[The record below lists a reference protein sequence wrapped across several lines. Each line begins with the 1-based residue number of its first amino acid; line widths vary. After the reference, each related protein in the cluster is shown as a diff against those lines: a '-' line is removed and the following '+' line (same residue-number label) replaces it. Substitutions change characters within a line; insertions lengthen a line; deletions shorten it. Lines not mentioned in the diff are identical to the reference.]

1 MNKEITKKHID
12 STLELAQELQKAVSN
27 AKDNI
32 FVERIGPIVEAPK
45 SKNFL
50 IKLMDVAFRSSNYKR
65 VSKYVMQLFKKPEN
79 YKGLFK
85 WHEKILVNLYK
96 SIGSKIPKVSIPLML
111 SQIQSITNSIVFYV
125 GDKKFN
131 EHSKT
136 RKSEGVKLNVNLI
149 GETLVG
155 EGEAMERI
163 AAYKHLINEASVHY
177 ISIKISTIYSHISPV
192 AYNYTVEKLVDRLSI
207 LYDEVLT
214 IESKTGEVKFIN
226 LDMEEYQDMSLTV
239 DTFIN
244 TLSLPRF
251 QNLRAGIVLQ
261 AYVPDS
267 YNYLLKLQ
275 KWAIER
281 VKNGGAPIKIRI
293 VKGANMEMEMT
304 EASLEDWPLVT
315 FNEKA
320 QSDANYKKIL
330 MQLLNEE
337 SCKAVNL
344 GIASHNVFDL
354 SFAMV
359 LVKKDKLVQY
369 VDFEMLEGMANAM
382 VNQLLVHKMNVLLY
396 TPVVHPENYTN
407 AIAYLVRRLDEGT
420 ADGNFLKES
429 IDLKVGA
436 PKWGEL
442 EKQFLKSIALIDTIS
457 AEPKR
462 KQNRN
467 TDTYTKQGSEFHTVP
482 NTDWILNENQ
492 QWIEK
497 VKERWINPTTIFGA
511 IVPVVGATE
520 KKNRETIEQI
530 GWNGKQPW
538 KYELADADDYKQ
550 VIESDSSWYKI
561 TNEKRIEILHQVA
574 VEIEK
579 NRGDLIGIA
588 VAELGKLVTEVD
600 VEVSEAIDFANYYAY
615 SLKQLLAEGL
625 EPQTGGINLVL
636 SPWNFPVAIPC
647 GGVLALL
654 IAGKRVILKPSQNA
668 AATAYVMCKCLWDA
682 GIPKDALLFLPT
694 KESNLDSF
702 LTEGN
707 TFEAVILTGGTDT
720 AKFLLNRNPRLNL
733 YAETGGKN
741 ATIITSLS
749 DREQGIKDVV
759 NSAFGNTGQKC
770 SATSLLILEE
780 EVFNNKQFKKLLK
793 DAVESRVVGNPWN
806 FETQIGPLAVE
817 VSDKLKKSI
826 ESTPKEQWLVEP
838 VLDGDFM
845 LSPGVKWGVTTSD
858 FEYCNEL
865 FGPILSVMKAKNFK
879 DAVKLVNG
887 VEYGLTSGLESL
899 DQIEIDYWL
908 NTIQAGNLYVNR
920 STTGAIV
927 QRQPFGGMKASNF
940 GFGMKAGGPNYV
952 RQFLKVE
959 EKEQEENY
967 QHVYDSYFDKEID
980 YVKLRG
986 QHNINVYL
994 KPENI
999 ILLVDGNISEQD
1011 IDLVLKAAKI
1021 MNVNVEAYSLKEIT
1035 HSTLKI
1041 KMITSFNELEQKLN
1055 HETIIRALNYDSLDT
1070 NFLKLCH
1077 NKAIHIYGN
1086 KPTEN
1091 GRMEF
1096 LNYLN
1101 EQNRSINYHRY
1112 GNLMGVKSN
1121 DN

>member
-1 MNKEITKKHID
+1 MNKELPQKYID
-12 STLELAQELQKAVSN
+12 TTLKLAQELQKGVAD

-32 FVERIGPIVEAPK
+32 FVERIGPIVNAPK
-45 SKNFL
+45 SKIFL
-50 IKLMDVAFRSSNYKR
+50 IKLMDVAFRSSNYKK
-65 VSKYVMQLFKKPEN
+65 VSGYVMQLFKKSAN

-96 SIGSKIPKVSIPLML
+96 YIGSKVPNVSIPLML
-111 SQIQSITNSIVFYV
+111 SQIQSITNTIVFYV
-125 GDKKFN
+125 GDKRFDK
-131 EHSKT
+131 HSEN
-136 RKSEGVKLNVNLI
+136 RKKEGVKLNVNLI

-155 EGEAMERI
+155 EGEAMDRI
-163 AAYKHLINEASVHY
+163 VAYKHLINETNVHY

-192 AYNYTVEKLVDRLSI
+192 AYDYTVKKLVERLSI
-207 LYDEVLT
+207 LYDEVLK
-214 IESKTGEVKFIN
+214 IEKGTGIIKFIN
-226 LDMEEYQDMSLTV
+226 LDMEEYRDMSLTV

-251 QNLRAGIVLQ
+251 KDLRAGIVLQ

-275 KWAIER
+275 KWALDRIE
-281 VKNGGAPIKIRI
+281 KGGAPIKIRI

-304 EASLEDWPLVT
+304 ESSLEDWPLVT
-315 FNEKA
+315 FDKKE
-320 QSDANYKKIL
+320 QSDANYKK
-330 MQLLNEE
+330 MLLELLTEE

-344 GIASHNVFDL
+344 GVASHNVFDL
-354 SFAMV
+354 SFAMT
-359 LVKKDKLVQY
+359 LVKENNLSEY

-382 VNQLLVHKMNVLLY
+382 VNQLLGYKMNVLLY
-396 TPVVHPENYTN
+396 TPIVHPENYTN

-429 IDLKVGA
+429 IGLKFA
-436 PKWGEL
+436 SIKWKEL
-442 EKQFLKSIALIDTIS
+442 KNQFLKSVELIDTIS

-467 TDTYTKQGSEFHTVP
+467 TDKYTKQEKDFHTVA
-482 NTDWILNENQ
+482 NTDWVLKENQ

-497 VKERWINPTTIFGA
+497 VKKRWMAPIDIFGDT
-511 IVPVVGATE
+511 ISVVGDID
-520 KKNRETIEQI
+520 KKQRETIEQI

-538 KYELADADDYKQ
+538 KYELADVDDYKQ
-550 VIESDSSWYKI
+550 VLESTSSWYKI
-561 TNEKRIEILHQVA
+561 THEKRIDILLRVA

-579 NRGDLIGIA
+579 NRGDLIGVA
-588 VAELGKLVTEVD
+588 VTELGKLVTEVD

-615 SLKQLLAEGL
+615 SLEQILDEGVSP
-625 EPQTGGINLVL
+625 EVGGINLVL

-647 GGVLALL
+647 GGVLASLV
-654 IAGKRVILKPSQNA
+654 AGKRVILKPSQNA

-682 GIPKDALLFLPT
+682 GVPKDALLFLPT
-694 KESNLDSF
+694 KESNLDEF
-702 LTEGN
+702 LTDGN
-707 TFEAVILTGGTDT
+707 TFDAVILTGGTDT

-741 ATIITSLS
+741 STIITSLS
-749 DREQGIKDVV
+749 DREQGIKNVV

-780 EVFNNKQFKKLLK
+780 EVFNNNQFKKLLK

-806 FETQIGPLAVE
+806 FETQIGPLAVG

-826 ESTPKEQWLVEP
+826 RTTPKNQWLVEP
-838 VLDGDFM
+838 VLEGNFI
-845 LSPGVKWGVTTSD
+845 LSPGVKWGVTSTD

-865 FGPILSVMKAKNFK
+865 FGPILSVMKAKSIK
-879 DAVKLVNG
+879 EAIKLVNG

-899 DQIEIDYWL
+899 DQTEIDYWL
-908 NTIQAGNLYVNR
+908 SNIQAGNLYVNR

-952 RQFLKVE
+952 RQFIKINEKVE
-959 EKEQEENY
+959 KENY
-967 QHVYDSYFDKEID
+967 QHIYDTHFNKSID

-994 KPENI
+994 KPKKI
-999 ILLVDGNISEQD
+999 LLLVDENTPIQD
-1011 IDLVLKAAKI
+1011 IDLVLKAANIMKI
-1021 MNVNVEAYSLKEIT
+1021 GIEAYSLT
-1035 HSTLKI
+1035 KI
-1041 KMITSFNELEQKLN
+1041 KHSLLKVNLIDSFSELESKLS
-1055 HETIIRALNYDSLDT
+1055 HDVVIRALNYDSLDHE
-1070 NFLKLCH
+1070 FLKLCH

-1086 KPTEN
+1086 KPTTN

-1112 GNLMGVKSN
+1112 GNLMGIKEHQ
-1121 DN
+1121 

>member
-1 MNKEITKKHID
+1 MNKELPQKYID
-12 STLELAQELQKAVSN
+12 TTLKLAQELQKGVAD

-32 FVERIGPIVEAPK
+32 FVERIGPIVNAPK
-45 SKNFL
+45 SKIFL
-50 IKLMDVAFRSSNYKR
+50 IKLMDVAFRSSNYKK
-65 VSKYVMQLFKKPEN
+65 VSDYVMQLFKTPAN

-85 WHEKILVNLYK
+85 WHEKVLVKLYK
-96 SIGSKIPKVSIPLML
+96 FIGSKIPNVSIPLML

-131 EHSKT
+131 EHSKS
-136 RKSEGVKLNVNLI
+136 RKEEGVKLNVNLI

-163 AAYKHLINEASVHY
+163 VAYKHLINETNVHY

-192 AYNYTVEKLVDRLSI
+192 AYNYTVDKLVERLSI
-207 LYDEVLT
+207 LYDEVLK
-214 IESKTGEVKFIN
+214 IEKETGVVKFIN
-226 LDMEEYQDMSLTV
+226 LDMEEYRDMSLTV

-244 TLSLPRF
+244 TLSLPKF
-251 QNLRAGIVLQ
+251 KNLRAGIVLQ

-267 YNYLLKLQ
+267 YKYLIKLQ
-275 KWAIER
+275 KWALER
-281 VKNGGAPIKIRI
+281 VENGGAPIKIRI

-304 EASLEDWPLVT
+304 ESSLEDWPLVT
-315 FNEKA
+315 FQEKV
-320 QSDANYKKIL
+320 QSDANFKKML
-330 MQLLNEE
+330 LELLNED

-354 SFAMV
+354 SFAMT
-359 LVKKDKLVQY
+359 LVKEYNLSQY

-382 VNQLLVHKMNVLLY
+382 VNQLLTHKMNVLLY
-396 TPVVHPENYTN
+396 TPIVHPKNYTN

-429 IDLKVGA
+429 IGLKVDSS
-436 PKWGEL
+436 KWLALKE
-442 EKQFLKSIALIDTIS
+442 QFLESVKLVSTIS
-457 AEPKR
+457 DEPKR

-467 TDTYTKQGSEFHTVP
+467 TDTYTKQEGIFHTVP
-482 NTDWILNENQ
+482 NTDWVLKENQ
-492 QWIEK
+492 NWIAE
-497 VKERWINPTTIFGA
+497 VKKRWTQPTNIFGP
-511 IVPVVGATE
+511 IVPAVGTIHT
-520 KKNRETIEQI
+520 KKRETIEQV
-530 GWNGKQPW
+530 GWSGKLLW

-550 VIESDSSWYKI
+550 AVENTSSWYKI
-561 TNEKRIEILHQVA
+561 TNKERINILRQVA

-579 NRGDLIGIA
+579 NRGDLIGVA
-588 VAELGKLVTEVD
+588 VTELGKLVTEVD

-615 SLKQLLAEGL
+615 SLEQILNEGV
-625 EPQTGGINLVL
+625 EPTTGGINLVL

-647 GGVLALL
+647 GGVLASL

-668 AATAYVMCKCLWDA
+668 AATAYLMCKCLWEA

-702 LTEGN
+702 LVEGN
-707 TFEAVILTGGTDT
+707 IFDAVILTGGTDT

-733 YAETGGKN
+733 FAETGGKN

-749 DREQGIKDVV
+749 DREQGIKNAV

-780 EVFNNKQFKKLLK
+780 EVFENEQFKKLLK
-793 DAVESRVVGNPWN
+793 DAVKSRVVGNPWN

-817 VSDKLKKSI
+817 ISDKLKKSI
-826 ESTPKEQWLVEP
+826 EITPKEQWLVEP
-838 VLDGDFM
+838 VLEGDFM
-845 LSPGVKWGVTTSD
+845 LSPGVKWGVTTDD

-865 FGPILSVMKAKNFK
+865 FGPILSVMKAENLKE
-879 DAVKLVNG
+879 AVKIVNA

-899 DQIEIDYWL
+899 DQTEIDYWL
-908 NTIQAGNLYVNR
+908 ENIEAGNLYVNR

-940 GFGMKAGGPNYV
+940 GFGMKAGGPNYIL
-952 RQFLKVE
+952 QFIKTDGKV
-959 EKEQEENY
+959 KNENY
-967 QHVYDSYFDKEID
+967 QSVYNSHFSKEID

-994 KPENI
+994 KPKN
-999 ILLVDGNISEQD
+999 ILLLIDNNTPIQD
-1011 IDLVLKAAKI
+1011 IDLVLKATNI
-1021 MNVNVEAYSLKEIT
+1021 MNVNIEVYALNEIQHSNLKVNVV
-1035 HSTLKI
+1035 S
-1041 KMITSFNELEQKLN
+1041 SFNTLDSKLN
-1055 HETIIRALNYDSLDT
+1055 HNTIIRALNYDSLDS

-1077 NKAIHIYGN
+1077 NKAIHVYGN
-1086 KPTEN
+1086 KPTAN
-1091 GRMEF
+1091 GRIEF
-1096 LNYLN
+1096 LNYLK

-1112 GNLMGVKSN
+1112 GNLMGVQSHQ
-1121 DN
+1121 